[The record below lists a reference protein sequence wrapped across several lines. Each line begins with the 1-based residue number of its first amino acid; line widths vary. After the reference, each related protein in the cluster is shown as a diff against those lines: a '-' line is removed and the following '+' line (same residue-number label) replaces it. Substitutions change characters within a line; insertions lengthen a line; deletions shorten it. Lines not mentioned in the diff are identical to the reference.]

1 MLLRNGRRRV
11 SLPSLLG
18 RPWLVASGQDLIVI
32 GRMLSV
38 SHNHHHADTNAPAPA
53 QEWAIRVSGRFP
65 VEIRLRSTCSPSRLF
80 PLSPPSIPI
89 HHIPIPNHL
98 SLLRPLLH
106 PPVAPFACPSLC
118 LSPPRH
124 FHSLLL
130 LHEDFCIFSAPRTT
144 CYFEVHLRYT
154 VPGGYSTGIVQ
165 LNLKE

>member
-106 PPVAPFACPSLC
+106 PPVAPFACPNCLPPSASL
-118 LSPPRH
+118 
-124 FHSLLL
+124 
-130 LHEDFCIFSAPRTT
+130 
-144 CYFEVHLRYT
+144 
-154 VPGGYSTGIVQ
+154 Q
-165 LNLKE
+165 